1 MTGKK
6 WFLIVAAAAFVGWIA
21 YLGYA
26 VVIHRLNPPDLV
38 SRSQLVVA
46 ECVLVV
52 EVTTTDGKPANTA
65 VVVHRLAPDRA
76 TPVGPEPKTTI
87 SVTNLPEATTPA
99 NAPLAPGQY
108 MLTLAADGR
117 ADPATGPYKI
127 AGWPRGL
134 GEVTTQPGAEI
145 LDAEGKSFNP
155 PKRIRPPVAYPWS
168 ESVRKQMTA
177 LGYKW

>member
-6 WFLIVAAAAFVGWIA
+6 WFLVAAAAAFVGWIA

-26 VVIHRLNPPDLV
+26 VIVHRLTPPDLV
-38 SRSQLVVA
+38 SRSQLIEG

-52 EVTTTDGKPANTA
+52 EVAVADGKPANTA
-65 VVVHRLAPDRA
+65 VVKRRLAHDRI
-76 TPVGPEPKTTI
+76 PLFGPEPEATI
-87 SVTNLPEATTPA
+87 TVTNLPDATTPA

-108 MLTLAADGR
+108 LLSVTTDGR

-127 AGWPRGL
+127 AGWPRGM

-145 LDAEGKSFNP
+145 LDGEGKSFTP
-155 PKRIRPPVAYPWS
+155 PKFYRPPVAYPWS
-168 ESVRKQMTA
+168 ESTQKQLKA

>member
-6 WFLIVAAAAFVGWIA
+6 WFLVVAAVAFVGWIA

-26 VVIHRLNPPDLV
+26 VAVHRLNPPDIV
-38 SRSQLVVA
+38 SRSQLVEA
-46 ECVLVV
+46 EYVVVV
-52 EVTTTDGKPANTA
+52 EVTVTDGKPNPTA
-65 VVVHRLAPDRA
+65 EVVHRLAGD
-76 TPVGPEPKTTI
+76 GPEPKADTKPVIT
-87 SVTNLPEATTPA
+87 VTNLPEATTPT
-99 NAPLAPGQY
+99 NAPLAPGRY
-108 MLTLAADGR
+108 MLSLTTGGR

-134 GEVTTQPGAEI
+134 GEVTTQPGVEI
-145 LDAEGKSFNP
+145 LDAEGKSFKP
-155 PKRIRPPVAYPWS
+155 PKFVRPPVAYPWS